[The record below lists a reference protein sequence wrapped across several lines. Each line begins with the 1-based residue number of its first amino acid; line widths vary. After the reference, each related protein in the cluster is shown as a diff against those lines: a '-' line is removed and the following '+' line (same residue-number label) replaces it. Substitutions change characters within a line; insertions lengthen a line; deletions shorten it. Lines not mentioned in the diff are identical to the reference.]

1 MKSNN
6 SSLIKKP
13 WISEKST
20 DLSVLGKYVFLAL
33 PEANSREIKQI
44 VEKMYGVHVVKTNIV
59 NIKKDG
65 KGFKKV
71 IVTLKK
77 GEAIDIVPH

>member
-20 DLSVLGKYVFLAL
+20 DLSVLGKYVFLVL

-44 VEKMYGVHVVKTNIV
+44 VEKMYGVHVVKTNVI

-65 KGFKKV
+65 KDFKKV

-77 GEAIDIVPH
+77 GEVIDIVPH